1 MVLDNLGLTKKEREV
16 YLSVTAILD
25 ETEETTKFIQ
35 LLKLALEGY

>member
-1 MVLDNLGLTKKEREV
+1 MGLNLTKKERKV

-25 ETEETTKFIQ
+25 ETEETTEFVK

>member
-1 MVLDNLGLTKKEREV
+1 MNKREKEV

-25 ETEETTKFIQ
+25 NTEETTEFVR